1 MNRIHLSSSAFI
13 CGFLALLITAVGQ
26 AQRQPVLPQIKVPH
40 PYYYREMYLPQVTT
54 GPSGA
59 AWSPD
64 GQELIYSMQG
74 TLWRQRVGSTE
85 ARQITDTPGGY
96 DYQPDWSP
104 DGRRVVFVRY
114 DGRAMSLRM
123 LDLESGTESPLVENG
138 AVNVDPRW
146 SPDGGRIAYVSTEF
160 EGRWHIYL
168 QSVKDGLP
176 ALSPSRLSADHDSG
190 LPRYYYSRYDH
201 YLSPAWSPDGTALIV
216 LSNRDHIWG
225 TGGLWR
231 MPADTGGRMTL
242 LHDEE
247 TNWRTHPD
255 WERGGHR
262 VVYASYLGRQW
273 HQLWL
278 MTDDGS
284 NPFQLTYGEWDATN
298 PRWSPDGSRIA
309 FIANEGGN
317 TSLRIVTVPGGRQE
331 LVRAATRQYLNP
343 HGSLRLTVLDDASGR
358 PIPARISVWTP
369 DGRSWAPDDALRRAD
384 DSFDPA
390 QRPIEYGYFHAQGSA
405 SIPVPAGEVQYE
417 VSRGPEY
424 AMVSAT
430 VTVKTTG
437 RALVVRLRRIANLPA
452 TGWYSGDLHVH
463 MNYGGWYRNTPA
475 LLGFQARAEDVHVV
489 EDLIVNKEGR
499 VPDVELFTG
508 KPDPVSS
515 PSMLLLH
522 DEEFHTSYWGHTGLL
537 GLTTN
542 LVLPGYAAYAGT
554 AAASL
559 WPTNAEVHDLAA
571 AQGGISGYVHPFDS
585 EITPSDTT
593 TPLRNEFPV
602 DVALGKVDYYEALGF
617 VDDYRATAQAWY
629 RMLNCGFRI
638 PAGAGTDAMAN
649 YASFRG
655 PVGMNRVFV
664 QAPGQGPLTRQR
676 FYAGLKAG
684 RTFATNGPLLE
695 FSLGGQPIGG
705 EVKLGAGSHSLTARV
720 RMSSYVLVEHL
731 EIVGNGRVIATLP
744 LKGNRTRFD
753 GTVTI
758 PVTQSGWYLLRATGD
773 TARDPVLDFYPY
785 ATTSPIYVTVA
796 GQPIRSREDAEYFL
810 AWIDRLERN
819 VLAFADWNS
828 PGEQDHV
835 LEEIRS
841 ARAVFQ
847 ERAKPDGQ
855 TD

>member
-1 MNRIHLSSSAFI
+1 MMPRKLPRACSFI
-13 CGFLALLITAVGQ
+13 CGSLSLLMTVGGQ
-26 AQRQPVLPQIKVPH
+26 AQRQPVLPQVKVPH
-40 PYYYREMYLPQVTT
+40 PYYYRELYLPQVTS
-54 GPSGA
+54 GPSA
-59 AWSPD
+59 VTWSPD
-64 GQELIYSMQG
+64 GRELVYSMQG
-74 TLWRQRVGSTE
+74 TLWRQRIGTSE
-85 ARQITDTPGGY
+85 ATQITDTPGGY
-96 DYQPDWSP
+96 DYEPDWSP
-104 DGRRVVFVRY
+104 DGRWIVFVRY
-114 DGRAMSLRM
+114 DGRAMGLRV
-123 LDLESGTESPLVENG
+123 LDLESGTDSALVENG

-146 SPDGGRIAYVSTEF
+146 SPDGSRIAYVSTAF

-168 QSVKDGLP
+168 QTIKDGLP
-176 ALSPSRLSADHDSG
+176 ARTRPAGSPLGPVRLSADHDSG
-190 LPRYYYSRYDH
+190 LPRYYYSKYDH
-201 YLSPAWSPDGTALIV
+201 YLSPTWSPDGTSLIV

-284 NPFQLTYGEWDATN
+284 NPFQLTYGDWDATN
-298 PRWSPDGSRIA
+298 PRWSPDGGRIA
-309 FIANEGGN
+309 FIANQGGN

-331 LVRAATRQYLNP
+331 LVQATTRRYLHP
-343 HGSLRLTVLDDASGR
+343 RGTLRLTVVDGASGR
-358 PIPARISVWTP
+358 PVPVRISIWSP
-369 DGRSWAPDDALRRAD
+369 DGRSWASDNALRRAD
-384 DSFDPA
+384 DSFDRA
-390 QRPIEYGYFHAQGSA
+390 QRPIEYGYFHAQGTVRVT
-405 SIPVPAGEVQYE
+405 VPAGEVRYE

-424 AMVSAT
+424 AMESGA
-430 VTVKTTG
+430 VTVNMAG
-437 RALVVRLRRIANLPA
+437 RSLVVRMHRIANLPA

-475 LLGFQARAEDVHVV
+475 LLAFQAGAEDLHVV

-508 KPDPVSS
+508 KPDPVST

-537 GLTTN
+537 GLTAS
-542 LVLPGYAAYAGT
+542 LLLPVYAAYAGT

-585 EITPSDTT
+585 EIIPSDTS

-617 VDDYRATAQAWY
+617 VDDYKATAQVWY

-638 PAGAGTDAMAN
+638 PAGAGTDAMAD

-664 QAPGQGPLTRQR
+664 QAPGQGPLTRKR
-676 FYAGLKAG
+676 FYAGLTAG

-695 FSLGGQPIGG
+695 FSLDG
-705 EVKLGAGSHSLTARV
+705 
-720 RMSSYVLVEHL
+720 
-731 EIVGNGRVIATLP
+731 
-744 LKGNRTRFD
+744 LK
-753 GTVTI
+753 
-758 PVTQSGWYLLRATGD
+758 
-773 TARDPVLDFYPY
+773 
-785 ATTSPIYVTVA
+785 
-796 GQPIRSREDAEYFL
+796 
-810 AWIDRLERN
+810 
-819 VLAFADWNS
+819 
-828 PGEQDHV
+828 
-835 LEEIRS
+835 
-841 ARAVFQ
+841 
-847 ERAKPDGQ
+847 
-855 TD
+855 

>member
-1 MNRIHLSSSAFI
+1 MNRIHLRSSAFI
-13 CGFLALLITAVGQ
+13 CGCLSMMLAPMTS
-26 AQRQPVLPQIKVPH
+26 AQRQPVLPQVKVPH

-54 GPSGA
+54 GPSSA

-96 DYQPDWSP
+96 DYEPDWSP
-104 DGRRVVFVRY
+104 DGRRVIFVRY
-114 DGRAMSLRM
+114 DGRAMSLRL
-123 LDLESGTESPLVENG
+123 LDLESGMESSLVENG

-146 SPDGGRIAYVSTEF
+146 SPDGSRIAFVSTAY
-160 EGRWHIYL
+160 EGRWHVYL
-168 QSVKDGLP
+168 QLLKDGLP
-176 ALSPSRLSADHDSG
+176 AGPPARLTVDHDSG

-201 YLSPAWSPDGTALIV
+201 YLSPAWSPDGKDLIV
-216 LSNRDHIWG
+216 ISNRDHIWG

-255 WERGGHR
+255 WDRGGHR

-284 NPFQLTYGEWDATN
+284 NPFQLTYGDWDATN

-309 FIANEGGN
+309 FIANQGGN

-331 LVRAATRQYLNP
+331 TVLATSRQYLKP
-343 HGSLRLTVLDDASGR
+343 RGTLRLTVLDAVTGR
-358 PIPARISVWTP
+358 AVAARVSITTP
-369 DGRSWAPDDALRRAD
+369 DGRSWASDGALRRAD

-390 QRPIEYGYFHAQGSA
+390 QRPIEYGYFHAQGTVA
-405 SIPVPAGEVQYE
+405 VPVPVGEVRYE

-424 AMVSAT
+424 AVAAGTIRMSGA
-430 VTVKTTG
+430 G
-437 RALVVRLRRIANLPA
+437 RSVVVRMQRLANLPA
-452 TGWYSGDLHVH
+452 EGWYSGDLHVH

-475 LLGFQARAEDVHVV
+475 LLAFQAGAEDLHVV

-508 KPDPVSS
+508 RPDPVST

-542 LVLPGYAAYAGT
+542 LLLPVYAAYQGT

-571 AQGGISGYVHPFDS
+571 AQGAITGYVHPFDS
-585 EITPSDTT
+585 EIVPSDSAI
-593 TPLRNEFPV
+593 PLRNEFPV

-617 VDDYRATAQAWY
+617 VDDYKATAHAWY

-638 PAGAGTDAMAN
+638 PAGAGTDAMAD

-664 QAPGQGPLTRQR
+664 RIPGPGPLSRDR

-695 FSLGGQPIGG
+695 FSLAGQPIGG
-705 EVKLGAGSHSLTARV
+705 EVKLPAGTHSLAAKV
-720 RMSSYVLVEHL
+720 RLTSYVPVERL
-731 EIVGNGRVIATLP
+731 EIIGNGEVVATLP
-744 LKGNRTRFD
+744 LAGSLTRFE
-753 GTVTI
+753 GTVNL
-758 PVTQSGWYLLRATGD
+758 PVTRSGWYLLRATGD

-796 GQPIRSREDAEYFL
+796 NQPIRSPTDAAYFL
-810 AWIDRLERN
+810 GWIDRLEQN
-819 VLAFADWNS
+819 VLASTDWNS
-828 PGEQDHV
+828 TRERDQV
-835 LEEIRS
+835 LDEIWS

-847 ERAKPDGQ
+847 DRAR
-855 TD
+855 